1 MTAVTDANE
10 RPEQGFVLTVAV
22 ATEDGTAAAPGD
34 YTALATTVTFGR
46 GDFRRETVDGDRRWV
61 AEKTVP
67 VTIVDDFEAEN
78 AETFAVTARVT
89 NTAVSLFV
97 PRTERAEATIGA
109 NDPWA
114 VAVSAAPSSVTE
126 GDTGSVALTARIVRG
141 DGSVPPPGECLA
153 PFAVDVG
160 LAVEGTATG
169 GGTDYTLTGAT
180 AAQEIAAC
188 STGTV
193 SWTVE
198 IAALVDAKDDG
209 GETVVFTPVLG
220 GTPAVAPAEPTVGTV
235 VLGELQSVSIDLIAL
250 SVDEGGSAV
259 YTVALTSRPTGT
271 VTVTPQVSGDMEV
284 TVTPPRL
291 TFSGSNWNLPQTLT
305 VHAAQDADD
314 EDETVLVSHLVSGA
328 DYAGVE
334 AAGVRVAVRDDDKS
348 FGVMTVRLSDGA
360 EGADTR
366 APAPAAHDGDR
377 FHVTLW
383 WSGNVVR
390 TDDFAYPS
398 RAIGPD
404 RAIRVTGA
412 TVRPVLERAVG
423 KWTQSRLRLELTPE
437 DAATDVELV
446 LEPLDCSYPD
456 LARPDPNPDGLCAW
470 RRGGGGIT
478 GLAQRVRWTVTGL
491 GHVPGAP
498 RNLTVEEDEIVT
510 SDGFTTGVRRV
521 LVAAFDADPY
531 GAEWRVE
538 AQAAG
543 GDWSD
548 PEVRSGAKHG
558 SLHRVRLDGLDPD
571 GAWDVRAR
579 WTNRTGTG
587 PWAEAGTTDGPP
599 LAAPGG
605 FGIETGGDGR
615 SVALSWTAQ
624 PAAAR
629 YQYRLSLP
637 LAAGN
642 WEDIPDS
649 GPGAANRRSFAIGGL
664 ERPWEAGVR
673 LRAVDRSGRAGAA
686 TAEARAP
693 DAAPEV
699 VAGRV
704 RVTSDPGADG
714 RYTAGDRIEVGVR
727 MSRPV
732 RLEDETP
739 APTVTLDIGEGI
751 RARRR
756 SSASTAGRIRR
767 ASGITARATRCS
779 SPTTVHGSDED
790 LDGISIAAGGLRR
803 LNGAGLVDAT
813 PGGSGRAATFRLARA
828 LEFPGHLVQAAPK
841 LDGIEWLGNRVWIHF
856 ESPLDPSVW
865 RLQGAPAEQQFV
877 PEFSKSTDGRVTD
890 ARIVRGRGWTQPCGR
905 TETDCRTVRL
915 TVAVRK
921 QRGGTVRNFLNGVPL
936 PDERCGSA
944 TRRTS
949 TCRSTG
955 CGTRRAPRCRR
966 SVRERGGAPGARRR
980 PDAPGG

>member
-1 MTAVTDANE
+1 M
-10 RPEQGFVLTVAV
+10 
-22 ATEDGTAAAPGD
+22 
-34 YTALATTVTFGR
+34 
-46 GDFRRETVDGDRRWV
+46 
-61 AEKTVP
+61 
-67 VTIVDDFEAEN
+67 
-78 AETFAVTARVT
+78 
-89 NTAVSLFV
+89 
-97 PRTERAEATIGA
+97 
-109 NDPWA
+109 
-114 VAVSAAPSSVTE
+114 
-126 GDTGSVALTARIVRG
+126 
-141 DGSVPPPGECLA
+141 
-153 PFAVDVG
+153 
-160 LAVEGTATG
+160 
-169 GGTDYTLTGAT
+169 
-180 AAQEIAAC
+180 
-188 STGTV
+188 
-193 SWTVE
+193 
-198 IAALVDAKDDG
+198 
-209 GETVVFTPVLG
+209 
-220 GTPAVAPAEPTVGTV
+220 
-235 VLGELQSVSIDLIAL
+235 SIDLIAL

-259 YTVALTSRPTGT
+259 YTVRLTSRPTGP

-284 TVTPPRL
+284 TVTPSVL
-291 TFSGSNWNLPQTLT
+291 TFSGENWNLPQTLT
-305 VHAAQDADD
+305 VHAPQDADD
-314 EDETVLVSHLVSGA
+314 EDETVPVSHLVSGA
-328 DYAGVE
+328 DYARVK

-412 TVRPVLERAVG
+412 TVRPVIERAVG

-437 DAATDVELV
+437 NAATDVELV

-510 SDGFTTGVRRV
+510 SDGFTTDVRRV

-649 GPGAANRRSFAIGGL
+649 GPGAANRQLVHGR
-664 ERPWEAGVR
+664 
-673 LRAVDRSGRAGAA
+673 RAGAA
-686 TAEARAP
+686 VGGRGAAARGGPFGPGRGGHGRGAG
-693 DAAPEV
+693 
-699 VAGRV
+699 AGRGAGG
-704 RVTSDPGADG
+704 RGGARPGDLGSRRGRALHRGRPDRGRGADEPPGAPRGRDAGADG
-714 RYTAGDRIEVGVR
+714 DARHRRE
-727 MSRPV
+727 S
-732 RLEDETP
+732 
-739 APTVTLDIGEGI
+739 

-779 SPTTVHGSDED
+779 LPTPCMDPTRTWTG
-790 LDGISIAAGGLRR
+790 
-803 LNGAGLVDAT
+803 
-813 PGGSGRAATFRLARA
+813 FRY
-828 LEFPGHLVQAAPK
+828 
-841 LDGIEWLGNRVWIHF
+841 
-856 ESPLDPSVW
+856 
-865 RLQGAPAEQQFV
+865 
-877 PEFSKSTDGRVTD
+877 
-890 ARIVRGRGWTQPCGR
+890 
-905 TETDCRTVRL
+905 
-915 TVAVRK
+915 
-921 QRGGTVRNFLNGVPL
+921 
-936 PDERCGSA
+936 
-944 TRRTS
+944 RRTA
-949 TCRSTG
+949 
-955 CGTRRAPRCRR
+955 CG
-966 SVRERGGAPGARRR
+966 
-980 PDAPGG
+980 